1 MASIPA
7 RWNGKDAQG
16 NPLRWNSLNL
26 VWNGQIN
33 LNPSKRMPNLRVL
46 LGFTNA
52 PDHDVLDTAEAVTGN
67 LYDQPI
73 YNNPPDVVP
82 PVSKADLDTAIENL
96 AEAIPAADLGGPQQT
111 AEKNAKRDIVVD
123 MLRKLAGHVQG
134 KHGNRMEDL
143 LASGFDAVSTSRAP
157 VTVAKPT
164 IKDILNGNSGQL
176 IVRVGAVRGSRNF
189 EMRFAALGAGGA
201 PGPWQNG
208 GLHTNSRSM
217 LLINLTPGT
226 MYLIQVC
233 THGGGS
239 SVSDWSDGVQH
250 MSM

>member
-16 NPLRWNSLNL
+16 NPLRWNSPNL

-33 LNPSKRMPNLRVL
+33 LNPPKRMPNLRVL

-52 PDHDVLDTAEAVTGN
+52 PDHDVLDTAEAVSGN
-67 LYDQPI
+67 LYDEPI
-73 YNNPPDVVP
+73 FNNPPGVVP
-82 PVSKADLDTAIENL
+82 PVSKADLDTAIGNL
-96 AEAIPAADLGGPQQT
+96 SEAIAAAEQGGPQQT
-111 AEKNAKRDIVVD
+111 ADKNAKRDIVVD

-134 KHGNRMEDL
+134 KHENRMEVL
-143 LASGFDAVSTSRAP
+143 LSSGFDAVSTSRAP
-157 VTVAKPT
+157 IAITVPT
-164 IKDILNGNSGQL
+164 IKDIANGNSGQL
-176 IVRVGAVRGSRNF
+176 IVRVGAVRGARNY
-189 EMRFAALGAGGA
+189 EIRFAALGVGGA

-208 GLHTNSRSM
+208 GLHTNSRAM
-217 LLINLTPGT
+217 LLNNLTPGT

-233 THGGGS
+233 AHGSGS